1 MGYNSALMNFIS
13 PYTFSRSFPFARYV
27 RKNDTF
33 SFGGFLGVVGG
44 SLGVFG
50 GCFVILGVLGG
61 PSSFGGFLGVVV
73 TLNTRVTQHYIHIFN
88 SLNQAKM
95 VYLYT
100 LKCIF
105 EWQKY

>member
-1 MGYNSALMNFIS
+1 MNFIS

-50 GCFVILGVLGG
+50 GCFVILGV
-61 PSSFGGFLGVVV
+61 FGGSELIWG
-73 TLNTRVTQHYIHIFN
+73 IFGG
-88 SLNQAKM
+88 SSHPEYKGDTALHSHFQQSKSG
-95 VYLYT
+95 
-100 LKCIF
+100 
-105 EWQKY
+105 